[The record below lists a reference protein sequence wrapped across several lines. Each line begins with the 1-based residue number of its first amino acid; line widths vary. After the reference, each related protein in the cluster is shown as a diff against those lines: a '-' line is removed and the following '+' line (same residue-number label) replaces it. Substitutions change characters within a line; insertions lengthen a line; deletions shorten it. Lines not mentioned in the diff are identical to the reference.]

1 MVPDVS
7 LPSLPRSDLRR
18 LRGAAAGY
26 ALAGYALA
34 LAVALVAGPAV
45 LVAWG
50 GAGLHAAVRVTLGV
64 VAVGYL
70 GFLAVLYW
78 DAIAW
83 W

>member
-7 LPSLPRSDLRR
+7 LPSLPRPDLRR
-18 LRGAAAGY
+18 LQGDLAGY
-26 ALAGYALA
+26 VLAGYALA

-45 LVAWG
+45 LVWNG
-50 GAGLHAAVRVTLGV
+50 VGLDAAVRTTIAV

-78 DAIAW
+78 DAIPW
-83 W
+83 

>member
-7 LPSLPRSDLRR
+7 LPSLPRPDLRR
-18 LRGAAAGY
+18 LRGVLAGY

-45 LVAWG
+45 LVWG
-50 GAGLHAAVRVTLGV
+50 GTALDAAVRATLAV

-78 DAIAW
+78 DVLAW
-83 W
+83 R